1 MKRMFG
7 LLALVIAVTA
17 CTGSDE
23 GVDLTTTTSTM
34 PDVASGTSEAE
45 EDTTTTTTL
54 AETTTTQAD
63 AGQPVEDH
71 QVVVRTDGPDGDL
84 LWVLVEPGEYTS
96 VDLENF
102 VFDFLDSSDTTI
114 WEVHVFDD
122 DAALT
127 AGRIEA
133 DERTAEE
140 QELVDAH
147 YLVSVTEGVVLTFQ
161 GPFAAFGGAVFG
173 S

>member
-1 MKRMFG
+1 MFG
-7 LLALVIAVTA
+7 LVAVVIAIAA

-23 GVDLTTTTSTM
+23 GVELTTTTSTM
-34 PDVASGTSEAE
+34 PEVASGTSEAE
-45 EDTTTTTTL
+45 EEATTTTTL
-54 AETTTTQAD
+54 AETTTTEAS

-71 QVVVRTDGPDGDL
+71 RVVVRTDGPDGDL
-84 LWVLVEPGEYTS
+84 LWVLVDPGEYTS

-102 VFDFLDSSDTTI
+102 VFDFLGSSDTAI

-122 DAALT
+122 EAALT

-133 DERTAEE
+133 DERTSDE
-140 QELVDAH
+140 QGLVDAH